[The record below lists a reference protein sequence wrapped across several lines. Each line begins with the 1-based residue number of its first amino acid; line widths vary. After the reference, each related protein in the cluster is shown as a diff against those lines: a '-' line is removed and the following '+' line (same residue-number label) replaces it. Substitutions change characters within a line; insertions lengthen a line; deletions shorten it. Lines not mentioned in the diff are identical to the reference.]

1 MHFKPVVAYRSAT
14 NDAPPELVRE
24 FAAENGLQIQQV
36 ESCAH
41 ILEMVNRTF
50 PSAIIF
56 GSPMDD
62 ESIETCHTL
71 KGEAYSAVIPVVFLV
86 AGESD
91 HGLRAM
97 EAGADE
103 ILTADMAPA
112 EQAMRLQVTLNR
124 ADRDVS
130 VHPSTRLPGTAQI
143 ERDITERIRSGDK
156 FAVCY
161 ADLDH
166 FKEFNDRYGYNRGDG
181 VIGIVARILRD
192 VVRAYA
198 PTGFIG
204 HIGGD
209 DFIFNVPLEAMD
221 ICCEEILAI
230 FDELSPY
237 QYTEDDRERGYFV
250 AKDRRG
256 TFHEIPLMTLS
267 IGVVTNRWR
276 VFEHTAR
283 VSELATEMKSYAK
296 TIPGSVH
303 AVDRRRDGEELDP
316 AESEEAPE
324 VVQNPQTP

>member
-14 NDAPPELVRE
+14 GEDPPDLVRD
-24 FAAENGLQIQQV
+24 FAAANDLQILQV
-36 ESCAH
+36 HSCET

-50 PSAIIF
+50 PAVVIF
-56 GSPMDD
+56 GPPTDA
-62 ESIETCHTL
+62 EAVETCRTL
-71 KGEAYSAVIPVVFLV
+71 KGEAYTAVIPVVFLNT
-86 AGESD
+86 EDPD
-91 HGLRAM
+91 HGLQAM
-97 EAGADE
+97 QVGADE
-103 ILTADMAPA
+103 LLTVDMGPE

-124 ADRDVS
+124 ANRDVS

-143 ERDITERIRSGDK
+143 ERDITERIRGGEL

-198 PTGFIG
+198 PAGFIG

-209 DFIFNVPLEAMD
+209 DFIFNLPLEAMD
-221 ICCEEILAI
+221 VCCREILSI
-230 FDELSPY
+230 FDELIPY
-237 QYTEDDRERGYFV
+237 QYTEDDRDRGYFV

-256 TFHEIPLMTLS
+256 NVHEIPLMSLS
-267 IGVVTNRWR
+267 IGVVTNRHR
-276 VFEHTAR
+276 TFSHPAR

-296 TIPGSVH
+296 TLPGSVH
-303 AVDRRRDGEELDP
+303 AVDRRRDDEEWIGAQEQHE
-316 AESEEAPE
+316 AESTEPT
-324 VVQNPQTP
+324 QTP